1 MSCFVSPCRMTTV
14 RPSLIL
20 HHLDL
25 LPAFTPCFAQDWGH
39 TNRLRGTKVVP
50 AAYLGHWH
58 NINTLLICWNV
69 SSIICCIRN
78 KCCAKITST
87 SYEGQPAGKTTW
99 RQMWDACICK
109 CCLTSSLV
117 SRWLLSEKKKKKRR
131 LLTTWIFLSVG
142 SQIFLFSTNLLI
154 FLEQGPPGALS
165 LKN

>member
-1 MSCFVSPCRMTTV
+1 MSCFVSPCRMTTI

-25 LPAFTPCFAQDWGH
+25 LSAFIPCFAQDWGH
-39 TNRLRGTKVVP
+39 TNRLRRTKVVP

-87 SYEGQPAGKTTW
+87 SYEDQPAGKTT
-99 RQMWDACICK
+99 RLQMWDACICK

-117 SRWLLSEKKKKKRR
+117 SRWLLSEKKKKGGYLPPEFFCLYVLR
-131 LLTTWIFLSVG
+131 F
-142 SQIFLFSTNLLI
+142 FS
-154 FLEQGPPGALS
+154 FPPIC
-165 LKN
+165 